1 MRERY
6 DVILSG
12 AISGDANY
20 RAVFALATN
29 RARNRWPG
37 RRIWNP
43 ALLPQ
48 GREYRWYLRECLDVI
63 LDAPEKAT
71 VVMLEGWER
80 SPGAVAER
88 ALALAIGLEVVE
100 EREKAVRM

>member
-12 AISGDANY
+12 AISGDAGY
-20 RAVFALATN
+20 RAVFAMATN
-29 RARNRWPG
+29 RARHRWPG

-48 GREYRWYLRECLDVI
+48 GREYRWYLRECLEVI
-63 LDAPEKAT
+63 LDAPQKAT

-88 ALALAIGLEVVE
+88 ALAVAIGLEVVE
-100 EREKAVRM
+100 EREKAVRL